1 MIAGAQLLGKFSLKG
16 IKKGSTEFHYSI
28 TNVQFCKNPQNVD
41 YFSIEHIQGQNS
53 VKPFK
58 ILVIKKIRIF

>member
-41 YFSIEHIQGQNS
+41 YFSIEHIQGQ
-53 VKPFK
+53 
-58 ILVIKKIRIF
+58 